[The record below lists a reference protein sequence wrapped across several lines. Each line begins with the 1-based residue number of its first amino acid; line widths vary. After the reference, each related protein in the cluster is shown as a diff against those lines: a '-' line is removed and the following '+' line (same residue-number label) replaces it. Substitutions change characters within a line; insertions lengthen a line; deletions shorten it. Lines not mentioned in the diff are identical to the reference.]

1 MEKRIPKKTYRNIMN
16 SLGGGT
22 VPREGLGYITVGRV
36 QEIDA
41 LLRDAEIIQD
51 GGATFRF
58 VVGDYGSG
66 KTFLLQT
73 IKEYCVK
80 NDFIVAEVDL
90 SPDRSLIGNSTKKK
104 GLATYRELMA
114 NISNKTNQSGRALA
128 KVIESW
134 VNRMF
139 QRAAIE
145 LSNNQGRE
153 TNIERIAETLMLQ
166 DCAKLQSLAY
176 GFEFSQAL
184 KLFWKASRTSD
195 MNEKLT
201 GQESVLRWFRGDFRT
216 NQESKKALGLNATVQ
231 DENWFDYIILWAQ
244 FFVLAGYKGFIVLID
259 ELAYIC
265 NTANGITRQNNYE
278 KILMMYNSALQ
289 GKAEYLGVIMGGIP
303 KSIYDKKR
311 GLFSYEAM
319 QSRLSTGSYQDPSII
334 NMMTPIIKV
343 LPLTKEEMYVLLEKL
358 ADIHS
363 QLYEY
368 KKIITQDELLD
379 FVKLAYLKRET
390 SFITPRTMIRDFIQ
404 ILDVKKQNP
413 DTGIRAILA
422 AYKFAVDEETMYED
436 VDK

>member
-139 QRAAIE
+139 QRAVIE

-319 QSRLSTGSYQDPSII
+319 RSRLSTGSYQDPSII

-343 LPLTKEEMYVLLEKL
+343 LPLTKEEMYVLLEKI

>member
-343 LPLTKEEMYVLLEKL
+343 LPLTKEEMYVLLEKI